1 MAARFDLKKI
11 GEATSIIVSVFTIL
25 AISGGV
31 WGYFSSQHDARVA
44 KTFEFYR
51 SFHSDQLQ
59 RDWTLLISRWNA
71 AADKVKPLEDAQK
84 YDKLSDLII
93 SLVNDDPG
101 RNAMADILD
110 FFDEFYSCVS
120 HSLCDRNSGVAL
132 LTDRAG
138 EFVSPYGAYIS
149 YLRKEYSDDTI
160 GAGVYNVRQMKT
172 TRSVF

>member
-1 MAARFDLKKI
+1 MARRFDLKKI
-11 GEATSIIVSVFTIL
+11 GEATSIVVSVFTIL

-59 RDWTLLISRWNA
+59 KDWTLLISRWNA
-71 AADKVKPLEDAQK
+71 AADKAKPLEDTQK
-84 YDKLSDLII
+84 YDKLSELII
-93 SLVNDDPG
+93 SLVNDDPS

-120 HSLCDRNSGVAL
+120 HSLCDRNSGAAL
-132 LTDRAG
+132 LTDRAS
-138 EFVSPYGAYIS
+138 EFVGPYGAYIS
-149 YLRKEYSDDTI
+149 YLRKRYGDDTI
-160 GAGVYNVRQMKT
+160 GAGVYKVRQMKAT
-172 TRSVF
+172 KSVF